1 MGNRVAFRSLRN
13 HYYRARETRRDNGC
27 GKDWKKPGTLL
38 PLSRIFHADVEFVF
52 RLTEAEIY
60 RDTPPFGHPSFG
72 FRLDRDAV
80 YNFFLFLIV
89 FHPLSLS
96 ISFFFLKFNVARRKY
111 LFIFFCICVY
121 LKMVLSL

>member
-80 YNFFLFLIV
+80 YNFFSFSNC
-89 FHPLSLS
+89 FSS
-96 ISFFFLKFNVARRKY
+96 FISFNFFFFFLE
-111 LFIFFCICVY
+111 I
-121 LKMVLSL
+121 